1 MSRYNFKAPALPL
14 PTLEY
19 STGQQNQFMNALRLY
34 FNRLD
39 AYNIQESTVPSG
51 TTDNRPGSDLQVGQ
65 YYFATNLG
73 YPIYW
78 NGSDW
83 VNAFGYPLIFVTG
96 VQTTATIGSITV
108 TTA

>member
-1 MSRYNFKAPALPL
+1 MAIYSVKAPALPL
-14 PTLEY
+14 PTPEY
-19 STGQQNQFMNALRLY
+19 DKGQQDQFMNVLRLY

-39 AYNIQESTVPSG
+39 AHNVQDSTVPSG
-51 TTDNRPGSDLQVGQ
+51 TTDNRPALGLQIGQ

-83 VNAFGYPLIFVTG
+83 VNALGYPLIFVTG
-96 VQTTATIGSITV
+96 AETTATIGDITV
-108 TTA
+108 TTT